1 MKINELAAVIFSMF
15 IVKFLYDAPIDAVF
29 ILPIFFIG
37 FYLLFKLS
45 PTYDYSSLFSTSLF
59 VLILAFFFFSR
70 PTFTIGILILIV
82 VFLFYNYPIFLFK
95 KGFKEEKDVYIKKNM
110 KVVFSYKKE
119 GLSKDI
125 ISIIEEVESS
135 TKDNTGLVV
144 NFCLNYGG
152 RSEIVDAC
160 KKIIDDKIDK
170 NDITE
175 DLFKDYLYNKLP
187 DIDLMIRTSGEQ
199 RISNFMLWSLSY
211 SELYFTKTY
220 FPAFTTTELLE
231 IIDDFN
237 NRDRR
242 YGNAK

>member
-1 MKINELAAVIFSMF
+1 MNKLNHLAIIVDGNGRWAKNMGKIRSYGHLKGYENLKKIINYVNDNLDIKYISLFIFSTENF
-15 IVKFLYDAPIDAVF
+15 KRSKDEVD
-29 ILPIFFIG
+29 
-37 FYLLFKLS
+37 YLM
-45 PTYDYSSLFSTSLF
+45 
-59 VLILAFFFFSR
+59 
-70 PTFTIGILILIV
+70 
-82 VFLFYNYPIFLFK
+82 NLFK

-175 DLFKDYLYNKLP
+175 DLFKAYLYNKLP

>member
-1 MKINELAAVIFSMF
+1 MNKLNHLAIIVDGNGRWAKNMGKIRSYGHLKGYENLKKIINYVNDNLDIKYISLFIFSTENF
-15 IVKFLYDAPIDAVF
+15 KRSKDEVD
-29 ILPIFFIG
+29 
-37 FYLLFKLS
+37 YLM
-45 PTYDYSSLFSTSLF
+45 
-59 VLILAFFFFSR
+59 
-70 PTFTIGILILIV
+70 
-82 VFLFYNYPIFLFK
+82 NLFK
-95 KGFKEEKDVYIKKNM
+95 KGFKEEKDIYIKKNM

-211 SELYFTKTY
+211 SKFYFTKTY
-220 FPAFTTTELLE
+220 FPAFTTNELLE

>member
-1 MKINELAAVIFSMF
+1 MNKLNHLAIIVDGNGRWAKSIGKIRSYGHLKGYENLKKIINYVNDNLDIKY
-15 IVKFLYDAPIDAVF
+15 I
-29 ILPIFFIG
+29 
-37 FYLLFKLS
+37 
-45 PTYDYSSLFSTSLF
+45 SLF
-59 VLILAFFFFSR
+59 VFSTENFKR
-70 PTFTIGILILIV
+70 SKDEVDYLM
-82 VFLFYNYPIFLFK
+82 NLFK

-125 ISIIEEVESS
+125 ISIIEEVEFS

>member
-1 MKINELAAVIFSMF
+1 MNRLNHLAIIVDGNGRWAKSIGKIRSYGHLKGYENLKKIINYVNDNLDIKY
-15 IVKFLYDAPIDAVF
+15 I
-29 ILPIFFIG
+29 
-37 FYLLFKLS
+37 
-45 PTYDYSSLFSTSLF
+45 SLF
-59 VLILAFFFFSR
+59 VFSTENFKR
-70 PTFTIGILILIV
+70 SKDEVDYLM
-82 VFLFYNYPIFLFK
+82 NLFK

-135 TKDNTGLVV
+135 TKTNTGLVV

>member
-1 MKINELAAVIFSMF
+1 MNKLNHLAIIVYGNGRWAKNMGKIRSYGHLKGYENLKKIINYVNDNLDIKYISLFIFSTENF
-15 IVKFLYDAPIDAVF
+15 KRSKDEVD
-29 ILPIFFIG
+29 
-37 FYLLFKLS
+37 YLM
-45 PTYDYSSLFSTSLF
+45 
-59 VLILAFFFFSR
+59 
-70 PTFTIGILILIV
+70 
-82 VFLFYNYPIFLFK
+82 NLFK
-95 KGFKEEKDVYIKKNM
+95 KGFKEEKDIYIKKNM
-110 KVVFSYKKE
+110 KVVFSGKKE
-119 GLSKDI
+119 GLSNDI
-125 ISIIEEVESS
+125 ISIIEEIESS

-220 FPAFTTTELLE
+220 FPAFTTNELLE

>member
-1 MKINELAAVIFSMF
+1 MRFTMDSFNEELGLNIPGHVAVILDGNGRWAKS
-15 IVKFLYDAPIDAVF
+15 
-29 ILPIFFIG
+29 IG
-37 FYLLFKLS
+37 KIRSYGHLKGYENLKKIINYVNDNLDIK
-45 PTYDYSSLFSTSLF
+45 YISLF
-59 VLILAFFFFSR
+59 VFSTENFKR
-70 PTFTIGILILIV
+70 SKDEVDYLM
-82 VFLFYNYPIFLFK
+82 NLFK

-220 FPAFTTTELLE
+220 FPAFTTNELLE

>member
-1 MKINELAAVIFSMF
+1 MNRLNHLAIIVDGNGRWAKSIGKIRSYGHLKGYE
-15 IVKFLYDAPIDAVF
+15 
-29 ILPIFFIG
+29 
-37 FYLLFKLS
+37 KLKKIIN
-45 PTYDYSSLFSTSLF
+45 YVNDNLDIKYISLF
-59 VLILAFFFFSR
+59 VFSTENFKR
-70 PTFTIGILILIV
+70 SKDEVDYLM
-82 VFLFYNYPIFLFK
+82 NLFK

-135 TKDNTGLVV
+135 TKTNTGLVV

>member
-1 MKINELAAVIFSMF
+1 MNKLNHLAIIVDGNGRWAKSIGKIRSYGHLKGYENLKKIINYVNDNLDIKY
-15 IVKFLYDAPIDAVF
+15 I
-29 ILPIFFIG
+29 
-37 FYLLFKLS
+37 
-45 PTYDYSSLFSTSLF
+45 SLF
-59 VLILAFFFFSR
+59 VFSTENFKR
-70 PTFTIGILILIV
+70 SKDEVDYLM
-82 VFLFYNYPIFLFK
+82 NLFK

-135 TKDNTGLVV
+135 TKTNTGLVV

-175 DLFKDYLYNKLP
+175 ELFKDYLYNKLP

>member
-1 MKINELAAVIFSMF
+1 MNKLNHLAIIVDGNGRWAKNMGKIRSYGHLKGYENLKKIINYVNDNLDIKYISLFIFSTENF
-15 IVKFLYDAPIDAVF
+15 KRSKDEVD
-29 ILPIFFIG
+29 
-37 FYLLFKLS
+37 YLM
-45 PTYDYSSLFSTSLF
+45 
-59 VLILAFFFFSR
+59 
-70 PTFTIGILILIV
+70 
-82 VFLFYNYPIFLFK
+82 NLFK
-95 KGFKEEKDVYIKKNM
+95 KGFKEEKDIYIKKNM
-110 KVVFSYKKE
+110 KVVFSGKKE
-119 GLSKDI
+119 GLSNDI
-125 ISIIEEVESS
+125 ISIIEEIESS
-135 TKDNTGLVV
+135 TKDNTGLAV

-175 DLFKDYLYNKLP
+175 SLFSKYLYKELP

>member
-1 MKINELAAVIFSMF
+1 MNKLNHLAIIVDGNGRWAKSIGKIRNYGHLKGYENLKKIINYVNDNLDIKY
-15 IVKFLYDAPIDAVF
+15 I
-29 ILPIFFIG
+29 
-37 FYLLFKLS
+37 
-45 PTYDYSSLFSTSLF
+45 SLF
-59 VLILAFFFFSR
+59 VFSTENFKR
-70 PTFTIGILILIV
+70 SKDEVDYLM
-82 VFLFYNYPIFLFK
+82 NLFK

>member
-1 MKINELAAVIFSMF
+1 MNKLNHLAIIVEGNGRWAKNMGKIRSYGHLKGYENLKKIINYVNDNLDIKYISLFIFSTENF
-15 IVKFLYDAPIDAVF
+15 KRGKDEVD
-29 ILPIFFIG
+29 
-37 FYLLFKLS
+37 YLM
-45 PTYDYSSLFSTSLF
+45 
-59 VLILAFFFFSR
+59 
-70 PTFTIGILILIV
+70 
-82 VFLFYNYPIFLFK
+82 NLFK

>member
-1 MKINELAAVIFSMF
+1 MNKLNHLAIIVDGNGRWAKSIGKIRSYGHLKGYENLKKIINYVNDNLDIKY
-15 IVKFLYDAPIDAVF
+15 V
-29 ILPIFFIG
+29 
-37 FYLLFKLS
+37 
-45 PTYDYSSLFSTSLF
+45 SLF
-59 VLILAFFFFSR
+59 VFSTENFKR
-70 PTFTIGILILIV
+70 SKDEVDYLM
-82 VFLFYNYPIFLFK
+82 NLFK

-119 GLSKDI
+119 GLSKDV

-220 FPAFTTTELLE
+220 FPAFTTNELLE

>member
-1 MKINELAAVIFSMF
+1 MNKLNHLAIIVDGNGRWAKSIGKIRSYGHLKGYENLKKIINYVNDNLDIKYISLFIFSTENF
-15 IVKFLYDAPIDAVF
+15 KRSKDEVD
-29 ILPIFFIG
+29 
-37 FYLLFKLS
+37 YLM
-45 PTYDYSSLFSTSLF
+45 
-59 VLILAFFFFSR
+59 
-70 PTFTIGILILIV
+70 
-82 VFLFYNYPIFLFK
+82 NLFK

-220 FPAFTTTELLE
+220 FPAFTTNELLE

>member
-1 MKINELAAVIFSMF
+1 MNKLNHLAIIVDGNGRWAKSIGKIRSYGHLKGYENLKKIINYVNDNLDIKY
-15 IVKFLYDAPIDAVF
+15 I
-29 ILPIFFIG
+29 
-37 FYLLFKLS
+37 
-45 PTYDYSSLFSTSLF
+45 SLF
-59 VLILAFFFFSR
+59 VFSTENFKR
-70 PTFTIGILILIV
+70 SKDEVDYLM
-82 VFLFYNYPIFLFK
+82 NLFK
-95 KGFKEEKDVYIKKNM
+95 KGFKEEKDIYIKKNM
-110 KVVFSYKKE
+110 KVVFSGKKE
-119 GLSKDI
+119 GLSNDI
-125 ISIIEEVESS
+125 ISIIEEIESS

-211 SELYFTKTY
+211 SEFYFTKTY
-220 FPAFTTTELLE
+220 FPAFTTNELLE

>member
-1 MKINELAAVIFSMF
+1 MNKLNHLAIIVDGNGRWAKSIGKIRSYGHLKGYEKIKKIINYVNDNLDIKYISLFIFSTENF
-15 IVKFLYDAPIDAVF
+15 KRSKDEVD
-29 ILPIFFIG
+29 
-37 FYLLFKLS
+37 YLM
-45 PTYDYSSLFSTSLF
+45 
-59 VLILAFFFFSR
+59 
-70 PTFTIGILILIV
+70 
-82 VFLFYNYPIFLFK
+82 NLFK
-95 KGFKEEKDVYIKKNM
+95 KGFKEEKDIYIKKNM
-110 KVVFSYKKE
+110 KVVFSGKKE
-119 GLSKDI
+119 GLSNDI
-125 ISIIEEVESS
+125 ISIIEEIESS

-175 DLFKDYLYNKLP
+175 SLFSKYLYKELP

-220 FPAFTTTELLE
+220 FPAFTTNELLE

>member
-1 MKINELAAVIFSMF
+1 MNKLNHLAIIVDGNGRWAKNMGKIRSYGHLKGYENLKKIINYVNDNLDIKYISLFIFSTENF
-15 IVKFLYDAPIDAVF
+15 KRGKDEVD
-29 ILPIFFIG
+29 
-37 FYLLFKLS
+37 YLM
-45 PTYDYSSLFSTSLF
+45 
-59 VLILAFFFFSR
+59 
-70 PTFTIGILILIV
+70 
-82 VFLFYNYPIFLFK
+82 NLFK
-95 KGFKEEKDVYIKKNM
+95 KGFKEEKDIYIKKNM
-110 KVVFSYKKE
+110 KVVFSGKKE
-119 GLSKDI
+119 GLSNEI
-125 ISIIEEVESS
+125 ISIIEEIESS

>member
-1 MKINELAAVIFSMF
+1 MNKLNHLAIIVDGNGRWAKSIGKIRSYGHLKGYENLKKIINYVNDNLDIKY
-15 IVKFLYDAPIDAVF
+15 I
-29 ILPIFFIG
+29 
-37 FYLLFKLS
+37 
-45 PTYDYSSLFSTSLF
+45 SLF
-59 VLILAFFFFSR
+59 VFSTENFKR
-70 PTFTIGILILIV
+70 SKDEVDYLM
-82 VFLFYNYPIFLFK
+82 NLFK

-199 RISNFMLWSLSY
+199 RISNFMLWSMSY

>member
-1 MKINELAAVIFSMF
+1 MNKLNHLAIIVDGNGRWAKSIGKIRSYGHLKGYENLKKIINYVNDNLDIKY
-15 IVKFLYDAPIDAVF
+15 V
-29 ILPIFFIG
+29 
-37 FYLLFKLS
+37 
-45 PTYDYSSLFSTSLF
+45 SLF
-59 VLILAFFFFSR
+59 VFSTENFKR
-70 PTFTIGILILIV
+70 SKDEVDYLM
-82 VFLFYNYPIFLFK
+82 NLFK

-135 TKDNTGLVV
+135 TKTNTGLVV

-160 KKIIDDKIDK
+160 KKIINDKIDK

>member
-1 MKINELAAVIFSMF
+1 MNKLNHLAIIVDGNGRWAKNMGKIRSYGHLKGYENLKKIINYVNDNLDIKYISLFIFSTENF
-15 IVKFLYDAPIDAVF
+15 KRSKDEVD
-29 ILPIFFIG
+29 
-37 FYLLFKLS
+37 YLM
-45 PTYDYSSLFSTSLF
+45 
-59 VLILAFFFFSR
+59 
-70 PTFTIGILILIV
+70 
-82 VFLFYNYPIFLFK
+82 NLFK
-95 KGFKEEKDVYIKKNM
+95 KGFKEEKDIYIKKNM
-110 KVVFSYKKE
+110 KVVFSGKKE
-119 GLSKDI
+119 GLSNDI

>member
-1 MKINELAAVIFSMF
+1 MNKLNHLAIIVDGNGRWAKNMGKIRSYGHLKGYENLKKIINYVNDNLDIKYISLSIFSTENF
-15 IVKFLYDAPIDAVF
+15 KRSKDEVD
-29 ILPIFFIG
+29 
-37 FYLLFKLS
+37 YLM
-45 PTYDYSSLFSTSLF
+45 
-59 VLILAFFFFSR
+59 
-70 PTFTIGILILIV
+70 
-82 VFLFYNYPIFLFK
+82 NLFK
-95 KGFKEEKDVYIKKNM
+95 KGFKEEKDIYIKKNM
-110 KVVFSYKKE
+110 KVVFSGKKE
-119 GLSKDI
+119 GLSNDI

-175 DLFKDYLYNKLP
+175 SLFSKYLYKELP

-220 FPAFTTTELLE
+220 FPAFTTNELLE

>member
-1 MKINELAAVIFSMF
+1 MNRLNHLAIIVDGNGRWAKSIGKIRSYGHLKGYENLKKIINYVNDNLDIKY
-15 IVKFLYDAPIDAVF
+15 I
-29 ILPIFFIG
+29 
-37 FYLLFKLS
+37 
-45 PTYDYSSLFSTSLF
+45 SLF
-59 VLILAFFFFSR
+59 VFSTENFKR
-70 PTFTIGILILIV
+70 SKDEVDYLM
-82 VFLFYNYPIFLFK
+82 NLFK

-175 DLFKDYLYNKLP
+175 SLFSKYLYKELP

-220 FPAFTTTELLE
+220 FPAFTTNELLE

>member
-1 MKINELAAVIFSMF
+1 MNNLNHLAIIVDGNGRWAKNMGKIRSYGHLKGYENLKKIINYVNDNLDIKYISLFIFSTENF
-15 IVKFLYDAPIDAVF
+15 KRSKDEVD
-29 ILPIFFIG
+29 
-37 FYLLFKLS
+37 YLM
-45 PTYDYSSLFSTSLF
+45 
-59 VLILAFFFFSR
+59 
-70 PTFTIGILILIV
+70 
-82 VFLFYNYPIFLFK
+82 NLFK
-95 KGFKEEKDVYIKKNM
+95 KGFKEEKDIYIKKNM
-110 KVVFSYKKE
+110 KVVFSGKKE
-119 GLSKDI
+119 GLSNDI

-135 TKDNTGLVV
+135 TKDNTGLIV

-175 DLFKDYLYNKLP
+175 SLFSKYLYKELP

-220 FPAFTTTELLE
+220 FPAFTTNELLE

>member
-1 MKINELAAVIFSMF
+1 MNKLNHLAIIVDGNGRWAKNMGKIRSYGHLKGYENLKKIINYVNDNLDIKYISLFIFSTENF
-15 IVKFLYDAPIDAVF
+15 KRSKDEVD
-29 ILPIFFIG
+29 
-37 FYLLFKLS
+37 YLM
-45 PTYDYSSLFSTSLF
+45 
-59 VLILAFFFFSR
+59 
-70 PTFTIGILILIV
+70 
-82 VFLFYNYPIFLFK
+82 NLFK
-95 KGFKEEKDVYIKKNM
+95 KGFKEEKDIYIKKNM
-110 KVVFSYKKE
+110 KVVFSGKKE
-119 GLSKDI
+119 GLSNDI

-175 DLFKDYLYNKLP
+175 SLFSKYLYKELP

-220 FPAFTTTELLE
+220 FPAFTTNELLE

>member
-1 MKINELAAVIFSMF
+1 MNKLNHLAIIVDGNGRWAKNMGKIRSYGHLKGYENLKKIINYVNDNLDIKYISLFIFSTENF
-15 IVKFLYDAPIDAVF
+15 KRSKDEVD
-29 ILPIFFIG
+29 
-37 FYLLFKLS
+37 YLM
-45 PTYDYSSLFSTSLF
+45 
-59 VLILAFFFFSR
+59 
-70 PTFTIGILILIV
+70 
-82 VFLFYNYPIFLFK
+82 NLFK
-95 KGFKEEKDVYIKKNM
+95 KGFKEEKDIYIKKNM
-110 KVVFSYKKE
+110 KVVFSGKKE
-119 GLSKDI
+119 GLSNDI
-125 ISIIEEVESS
+125 ISIIEEIESS

-160 KKIIDDKIDK
+160 KKIVDDKIDK

-175 DLFKDYLYNKLP
+175 SLFSKYLYKELP

-220 FPAFTTTELLE
+220 FPAFTTNELLE

>member
-1 MKINELAAVIFSMF
+1 MNKLNHLAIIVDGNGKWAKSIGKIRSYGHLKGYENLKKIINYVNDNLDIKY
-15 IVKFLYDAPIDAVF
+15 I
-29 ILPIFFIG
+29 
-37 FYLLFKLS
+37 
-45 PTYDYSSLFSTSLF
+45 SLF
-59 VLILAFFFFSR
+59 VFSTENFKR
-70 PTFTIGILILIV
+70 SKDEVDYLM
-82 VFLFYNYPIFLFK
+82 NLFK

>member
-1 MKINELAAVIFSMF
+1 MNKLNHLAIIVDGNGRWAKNMGKIRSYGHLKGYENLKKIINYVNDNLDIKY
-15 IVKFLYDAPIDAVF
+15 I
-29 ILPIFFIG
+29 
-37 FYLLFKLS
+37 
-45 PTYDYSSLFSTSLF
+45 SLF
-59 VLILAFFFFSR
+59 VFSTENFKR
-70 PTFTIGILILIV
+70 SKDEVDYLM
-82 VFLFYNYPIFLFK
+82 NLFK
-95 KGFKEEKDVYIKKNM
+95 KGFKEEKDIYIKKNM

-220 FPAFTTTELLE
+220 FPAFTTNELLE

>member
-1 MKINELAAVIFSMF
+1 MNKLNHLAIIVDGNGRWAKSIGKIRSYGHLKGYENLKKIINYVNDNLDIKY
-15 IVKFLYDAPIDAVF
+15 I
-29 ILPIFFIG
+29 
-37 FYLLFKLS
+37 
-45 PTYDYSSLFSTSLF
+45 SLF
-59 VLILAFFFFSR
+59 VFSTENFKR
-70 PTFTIGILILIV
+70 SKDEVDYLM
-82 VFLFYNYPIFLFK
+82 NLFK

-187 DIDLMIRTSGEQ
+187 DIELMIRTSGEQ
-199 RISNFMLWSLSY
+199 RISNFMLWSMSY

>member
-1 MKINELAAVIFSMF
+1 MNKLNHLAIIVDGNGRWAKSIGKIRSYGHLKGYENLKKIINYVNDNLDIKY
-15 IVKFLYDAPIDAVF
+15 I
-29 ILPIFFIG
+29 
-37 FYLLFKLS
+37 
-45 PTYDYSSLFSTSLF
+45 SLF
-59 VLILAFFFFSR
+59 VFSTENFKR
-70 PTFTIGILILIV
+70 SKDEVDYLM
-82 VFLFYNYPIFLFK
+82 NLFK

-125 ISIIEEVESS
+125 MSIIEEVESS

-160 KKIIDDKIDK
+160 KKIIDDKINK

>member
-1 MKINELAAVIFSMF
+1 MNKLNHLAIIVDGNGRWAKSIGKIRSYGHLKGYENLKKIINYVNDNLDIKY
-15 IVKFLYDAPIDAVF
+15 I
-29 ILPIFFIG
+29 
-37 FYLLFKLS
+37 
-45 PTYDYSSLFSTSLF
+45 SLF
-59 VLILAFFFFSR
+59 VFSTENFKR
-70 PTFTIGILILIV
+70 SKDEVDYLM
-82 VFLFYNYPIFLFK
+82 NLFK

-199 RISNFMLWSLSY
+199 RISNFMLWSLPY

>member
-1 MKINELAAVIFSMF
+1 MNKLNHLAIIVDGNGRWAKNMGKIRSYGHLKGYENLKKIINYVNDNLDIKYISLFIFSTENF
-15 IVKFLYDAPIDAVF
+15 KRSKDEVD
-29 ILPIFFIG
+29 
-37 FYLLFKLS
+37 YLM
-45 PTYDYSSLFSTSLF
+45 
-59 VLILAFFFFSR
+59 
-70 PTFTIGILILIV
+70 
-82 VFLFYNYPIFLFK
+82 NLFK
-95 KGFKEEKDVYIKKNM
+95 KGFKEEKDIYIKKNM
-110 KVVFSYKKE
+110 KVVFSGKKE
-119 GLSKDI
+119 GLSNDI

-175 DLFKDYLYNKLP
+175 SLFSKYLYKELP
-187 DIDLMIRTSGEQ
+187 DIDLVIRTSGEQ

-220 FPAFTTTELLE
+220 FPAFTTNELLE

>member
-1 MKINELAAVIFSMF
+1 MNRLNHLAIIVDGNGRWAKSIGKIRSYGHLKGYENLKKIINYVNDNLDIKYISLFIFSTENF
-15 IVKFLYDAPIDAVF
+15 KRSKDEVD
-29 ILPIFFIG
+29 
-37 FYLLFKLS
+37 YLM
-45 PTYDYSSLFSTSLF
+45 
-59 VLILAFFFFSR
+59 
-70 PTFTIGILILIV
+70 
-82 VFLFYNYPIFLFK
+82 NLFK

-135 TKDNTGLVV
+135 TKTNTGLVV

-220 FPAFTTTELLE
+220 FPAFTTNELLE

>member
-1 MKINELAAVIFSMF
+1 MNKLNHLAIIVDGNGRWAKSIGKIRSYGHLKGYENLKKIINYVNDNLDIKY
-15 IVKFLYDAPIDAVF
+15 I
-29 ILPIFFIG
+29 
-37 FYLLFKLS
+37 
-45 PTYDYSSLFSTSLF
+45 SLF
-59 VLILAFFFFSR
+59 VFSTENFKR
-70 PTFTIGILILIV
+70 SKDEVDYLM
-82 VFLFYNYPIFLFK
+82 NLFK

-175 DLFKDYLYNKLP
+175 SLFSKYLYKELP

-220 FPAFTTTELLE
+220 FPAFTTNELLE

>member
-1 MKINELAAVIFSMF
+1 MNKLNHLAIIVDGNGRWAKNMSKIRSYGHLKGYENLKKIINYVNDNLDIKYISLFIFSTENF
-15 IVKFLYDAPIDAVF
+15 KRGKDEVD
-29 ILPIFFIG
+29 
-37 FYLLFKLS
+37 YLM
-45 PTYDYSSLFSTSLF
+45 
-59 VLILAFFFFSR
+59 
-70 PTFTIGILILIV
+70 
-82 VFLFYNYPIFLFK
+82 NLFK

-110 KVVFSYKKE
+110 KVVFSGKKE
-119 GLSKDI
+119 GLSNDI
-125 ISIIEEVESS
+125 ISIIEEIESS

-175 DLFKDYLYNKLP
+175 SLFSKYLYKELP

-220 FPAFTTTELLE
+220 FPAFTATELLE

>member
-1 MKINELAAVIFSMF
+1 MNKLNHLAIIVDGNGRWAKSIGKIRSYGHLKGYENLKKIINYVNDNLDIKY
-15 IVKFLYDAPIDAVF
+15 I
-29 ILPIFFIG
+29 
-37 FYLLFKLS
+37 
-45 PTYDYSSLFSTSLF
+45 SLF
-59 VLILAFFFFSR
+59 VFSTENFKR
-70 PTFTIGILILIV
+70 SKDEVDYLM
-82 VFLFYNYPIFLFK
+82 NLFK

-211 SELYFTKTY
+211 SEFYFTKTY
-220 FPAFTTTELLE
+220 FPAFTTNELLE

>member
-1 MKINELAAVIFSMF
+1 MN
-15 IVKFLYDAPIDAVF
+15 
-29 ILPIFFIG
+29 
-37 FYLLFKLS
+37 KLS
-45 PTYDYSSLFSTSLF
+45 HLAIIVDGNGRWAKSIGKIRSYGHLKGYENLKKIINYVNDNLDIKYISLF
-59 VLILAFFFFSR
+59 VFSTENFKR
-70 PTFTIGILILIV
+70 SKDEVDYLM
-82 VFLFYNYPIFLFK
+82 NLFK

>member
-1 MKINELAAVIFSMF
+1 MNKLNHLAIIVDGNGRWAKSIGKIRSYGHLKGYENLKKIINYVNDNLDIKY
-15 IVKFLYDAPIDAVF
+15 I
-29 ILPIFFIG
+29 
-37 FYLLFKLS
+37 
-45 PTYDYSSLFSTSLF
+45 SLF
-59 VLILAFFFFSR
+59 VFSTENFKR
-70 PTFTIGILILIV
+70 SKDEVDYLM
-82 VFLFYNYPIFLFK
+82 NLFK

-119 GLSKDI
+119 GLSKDT

-199 RISNFMLWSLSY
+199 RISNFMLWSMSY

-220 FPAFTTTELLE
+220 FPAFTTNELLE

>member
-1 MKINELAAVIFSMF
+1 MNKLNHLAIIVDGNGRWAKSIGKIRSYGHLKGYE
-15 IVKFLYDAPIDAVF
+15 
-29 ILPIFFIG
+29 
-37 FYLLFKLS
+37 KLKKIIN
-45 PTYDYSSLFSTSLF
+45 YVNDNLDIKYISLF
-59 VLILAFFFFSR
+59 VFSTENFKR
-70 PTFTIGILILIV
+70 SKDEVDYLM
-82 VFLFYNYPIFLFK
+82 NLFK

>member
-1 MKINELAAVIFSMF
+1 MNKLNHLAIIVDGNGRWAKNMGKIRSYGHLKGYENLKKIINYVNDNLDIKYISLFIFSTENF
-15 IVKFLYDAPIDAVF
+15 KRSKDEVD
-29 ILPIFFIG
+29 
-37 FYLLFKLS
+37 YLM
-45 PTYDYSSLFSTSLF
+45 
-59 VLILAFFFFSR
+59 
-70 PTFTIGILILIV
+70 
-82 VFLFYNYPIFLFK
+82 NLFK

-110 KVVFSYKKE
+110 KVVFSGKKE

-135 TKDNTGLVV
+135 TKTNTGLVV

-220 FPAFTTTELLE
+220 FPAFTTNELLE